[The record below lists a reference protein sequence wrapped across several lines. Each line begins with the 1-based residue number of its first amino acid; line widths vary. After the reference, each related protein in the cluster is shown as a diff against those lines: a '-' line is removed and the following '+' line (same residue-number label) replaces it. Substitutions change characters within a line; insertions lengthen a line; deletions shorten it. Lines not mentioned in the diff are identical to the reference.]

1 MTFLKRFWAVFTY
14 DRSIG
19 FGLEYI
25 GLTTLRYP
33 RAIALAVLA
42 FSILCISQLPR
53 ANVDGDLLRVY
64 AHSGEHYD
72 AYQQLADT
80 FGTFE
85 NDIYVL
91 VSSPRL
97 TEPET
102 LERVRE
108 LAFDL
113 ELNEYAVGTMS
124 PFTLRKPNGSGGSVP
139 AVPEGMEDFGT
150 VARALSDLQQ
160 NDPMMRNLITPD
172 LSGVVLIMFPN
183 RCQLRE
189 TPPDGCDAASLLPL
203 EQRSTKAM
211 IASLR

>member
-1 MTFLKRFWAVFTY
+1 FFSRLWAHFVH

-25 GLTTLRYP
+25 GLLTLSYP
-33 RAIALAVLA
+33 RAIALSVLA
-42 FSILCISQLPR
+42 FSILCFTQIPR

-64 AHSGEHYD
+64 AHSGEEYD
-72 AYQQLADT
+72 AYAALSET

-91 VSSPRL
+91 VTTPRL

-108 LAFDL
+108 LAFEL

-124 PFTLRKPNGSGGSVP
+124 PFTLRKP
-139 AVPEGMEDFGT
+139 D
-150 VARALSDLQQ
+150 
-160 NDPMMRNLITPD
+160 
-172 LSGVVLIMFPN
+172 
-183 RCQLRE
+183 
-189 TPPDGCDAASLLPL
+189 
-203 EQRSTKAM
+203 
-211 IASLR
+211 

>member
-1 MTFLKRFWAVFTY
+1 MGSRVLVSSGSFLRRALQRVTY
-14 DRSIG
+14 KRSIG

-25 GLTTLRYP
+25 GLTTLRFP
-33 RAIALAVLA
+33 RLVAMAVLA
-42 FSILCISQLPR
+42 FTILAASQIPK

-72 AYQQLADT
+72 AYEALSET

-91 VSSPRL
+91 VNAPNL
-97 TEPET
+97 VDPDLIEE
-102 LERVRE
+102 VRN

-124 PFTLRKPNGSGGSVP
+124 PFTLRKPNGNGGSVP
-139 AVPEGMEDFGT
+139 AVPEGMLTPDE
-150 VARALSDLQQ
+150 VAFALMDLQQ

-172 LSGVVLIMFPN
+172 LTGVVLIMFPTRN
-183 RCQLRE
+183 W
-189 TPPDGCDAASLLPL
+189 
-203 EQRSTKAM
+203 
-211 IASLR
+211 

>member
-1 MTFLKRFWAVFTY
+1 VSVGSFFSRLWARFTH

-33 RAIALAVLA
+33 RAVALAVLA
-42 FSILCISQLPR
+42 FSILCFTQVPR

-72 AYQQLADT
+72 AYAHLSET

-91 VSSPRL
+91 VTSPRL

-102 LERVRE
+102 LERIRE

-113 ELNEYAVGTMS
+113 ELNEFAVGTMS
-124 PFTLRKPNGSGGSVP
+124 PFTMRKPDGRGGSVP
-139 AVPEGMEDFGT
+139 AVPEAWIISAMWRG
-150 VARALSDLQQ
+150 
-160 NDPMMRNLITPD
+160 
-172 LSGVVLIMFPN
+172 
-183 RCQLRE
+183 
-189 TPPDGCDAASLLPL
+189 
-203 EQRSTKAM
+203 RSATCSRT
-211 IASLR
+211 IR